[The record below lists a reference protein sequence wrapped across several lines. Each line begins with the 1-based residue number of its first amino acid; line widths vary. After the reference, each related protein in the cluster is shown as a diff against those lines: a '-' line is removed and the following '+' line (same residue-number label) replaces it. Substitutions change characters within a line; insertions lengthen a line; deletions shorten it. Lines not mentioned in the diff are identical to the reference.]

1 MLNNQAMSFLSLV
14 QNALIASVGGF
25 RPILRGFS
33 PGAQDDD
40 VATVGQVNA
49 LQPPVPFSV
58 SVSLEQ
64 DFSGSISGLITI
76 LPETVEVPLATIG
89 TGEGQISGFNF
100 YVDTQRGSYWGDLTV
115 TINQSGVFTSE
126 AVLPVMDTS
135 QCNSIVQTDISGEPE
150 EGESYF
156 VSITVSGGG
165 HSITRTFTLNIE
177 EGE

>member
-1 MLNNQAMSFLSLV
+1 MNQMIVSLLNTLGLKSDPQTVVA
-14 QNALIASVGGF
+14 F
-25 RPILRGFS
+25 RNTVEE
-33 PGAQDDD
+33 
-40 VATVGQVNA
+40 VATNA

-76 LPETVEVPLATIG
+76 LPETVEVPLAAIG
-89 TGEGQISGFNF
+89 TDEGQVSGFNL

-115 TINQSGVFTSE
+115 TINESEVFTSE
-126 AVLPVMDTS
+126 AVLPVIDTS

-150 EGESYF
+150 AGESYF

-165 HSITRTFTLNIE
+165 HSITRTLTLNIE
-177 EGE
+177 PE